1 MSAPELLNLAQS
13 PYSPYSK
20 VIGAVT
26 GRNDCMNK
34 LQKHIDENRR
44 VRPEGAPEYDKLAI
58 GLFAAI
64 PAVIAYNKFSNEL
77 VRFEGKLEDFS
88 TEFDTILSRQLE
100 A

>member
-58 GLFAAI
+58 GLFAGI
-64 PAVIAYNKFSNEL
+64 WGVGGLGFYWIVDHFDDFLNQHILGEPSHDHHTDEL
-77 VRFEGKLEDFS
+77 
-88 TEFDTILSRQLE
+88 
-100 A
+100 